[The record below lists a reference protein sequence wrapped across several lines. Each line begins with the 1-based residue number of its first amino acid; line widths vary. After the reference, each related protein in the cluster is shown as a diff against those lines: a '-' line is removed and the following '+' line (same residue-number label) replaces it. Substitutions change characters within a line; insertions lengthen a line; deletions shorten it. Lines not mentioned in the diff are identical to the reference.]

1 MYGPTARKLVTEYK
15 ADYYYLHTGK
25 LHIGSTKFF
34 CTVEIVE
41 ILESRRWSSNAR
53 RAGPVIGVLSGGE
66 GKYKVS
72 E

>member
-1 MYGPTARKLVTEYK
+1 MQQCHRTPASHVHERTAHPQAEVWRAAIARER
-15 ADYYYLHTGK
+15 
-25 LHIGSTKFF
+25 
-34 CTVEIVE
+34 TVEIVE
-41 ILESRRWSSNAR
+41 NLESRRWSSNAR